1 MKIRNN
7 FSEEEIKLM
16 NKIDIEIEDKE
27 YTNEEIRNICNI
39 IYRNGYMNISLS
51 YNEAELYRK
60 LSEKLKILSKVDVYK
75 LNKYTK
81 KEFDDDFYMST
92 ILMHG
97 VVWNNPKRINTGRK
111 ISGKEPLTQEEYDK
125 FKKINEEN
133 TIKFDEYIQYLKQKY
148 GEDLDAVNNYYA
160 LKNE

>member
-16 NKIDIEIEDKE
+16 NKIDIDIEEKE

-39 IYRNGYMNISLS
+39 IYRKGYMNISLS
-51 YNEAELYRK
+51 YSEAELYRK
-60 LSEKLKILSKVDVYK
+60 LSERLKILSKVDVDK

-81 KEFDDDFYMST
+81 NEFDDDFYMST

-111 ISGKEPLTQEEYDK
+111 NSGKEPLTQEEYDK
-125 FKKINEEN
+125 FKKISEEN
-133 TIKFDEYIQYLKQKY
+133 TIKFEEYMQYLKQKY

>member
-7 FSEEEIKLM
+7 FSEEEIKLI

-51 YNEAELYRK
+51 YNEAEVYRK
-60 LSEKLKILSKVDVYK
+60 LSEKLKILSKADVYK
-75 LNKYTK
+75 LNRYTK
-81 KEFDDDFYMST
+81 KEFEDDFYMSM

-97 VVWNNPKRINTGRK
+97 VVWNNPKRTNTERK
-111 ISGKEPLTQEEYDK
+111 ISGKEPLTQAEYDK
-125 FKKINEEN
+125 FKKINKEN

-148 GEDLDAVNNYYA
+148 GEDLDMVNNYYA